1 MRKRKSRAKDTS
13 EQLKNHHARDKENK
27 WLKRSTETVKQ
38 REARLRKNRKRYHK
52 RKEDRVLRNEHLNQQ
67 QDEFLIHNECHLSI
81 SDRNLL
87 QNFRIKI
94 DELSNKYCP
103 VCNERFLSIDLIQEV
118 CHRCYSDKNLLKK
131 FSAVNNMDPDEVPVE
146 LQGLTNIEEMLIAQI
161 FPIVSVYYLRGGQ
174 YAYHSNIINFSQ
186 DVLEFVI
193 RLPRNPSS
201 LDVLVVCH

>member
-1 MRKRKSRAKDTS
+1 
-13 EQLKNHHARDKENK
+13 
-27 WLKRSTETVKQ
+27 
-38 REARLRKNRKRYHK
+38 
-52 RKEDRVLRNEHLNQQ
+52 
-67 QDEFLIHNECHLSI
+67 
-81 SDRNLL
+81 
-87 QNFRIKI
+87 
-94 DELSNKYCP
+94 
-103 VCNERFLSIDLIQEV
+103 
-118 CHRCYSDKNLLKK
+118 
-131 FSAVNNMDPDEVPVE
+131 MDPDEVLVE